1 MSVTDPNEMQN
12 LILPLIDRMIL
23 PVVQRLD
30 QMDQRQREDAQIL
43 HTKLDGVASVGH
55 RVNSVEGAA
64 EALKSRLD
72 DIDGKQADHATQ
84 LARTQGRNDVLM
96 GVMTVIG
103 GPVVAALTIAG
114 IAKLFN
120 LDVGL

>member
-1 MSVTDPNEMQN
+1 MADPNEMQN
-12 LILPLIDRMIL
+12 VILPLIDRLIL

-55 RVNSVEGAA
+55 RVNSVESVA
-64 EALKSRLD
+64 ETLKSRLD
-72 DIDGKQADHATQ
+72 DIDGRQADHAVQ
-84 LARTQGRNDVLM
+84 LARTQGRNDVLI
-96 GVMTVIG
+96 GVMSWVG

-114 IAKLFN
+114 ISKLFN
-120 LDVGL
+120 VDLGL

>member
-1 MSVTDPNEMQN
+1 MVDPTEMQN
-12 LILPLIDRMIL
+12 VILPLIDRLIA

-64 EALKSRLD
+64 ETLKSRLD
-72 DIDGKQADHATQ
+72 DIDGKQAEHAVQ
-84 LARTQGRNDVLM
+84 LARTQGRNDVLI
-96 GVMTVIG
+96 GVMSWVG

-114 IAKLFN
+114 ISKLFN
-120 LDVGL
+120 VDLGL

>member
-1 MSVTDPNEMQN
+1 MADPNEMQN
-12 LILPLIDRMIL
+12 VILPLIDRLIL

-55 RVNSVEGAA
+55 RVNSVESVA
-64 EALKSRLD
+64 ETLKNRLD
-72 DIDGKQADHATQ
+72 DIDGRQADHAVQ
-84 LARTQGRNDVLM
+84 LARTQGRNDVLI
-96 GVMTVIG
+96 GVMSWVG

-114 IAKLFN
+114 ISKLFN
-120 LDVGL
+120 VDLGL